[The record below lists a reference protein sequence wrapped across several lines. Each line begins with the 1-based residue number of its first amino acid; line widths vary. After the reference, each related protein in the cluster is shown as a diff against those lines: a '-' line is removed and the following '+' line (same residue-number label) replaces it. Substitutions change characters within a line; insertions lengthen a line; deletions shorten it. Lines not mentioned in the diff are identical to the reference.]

1 MIFFHGYF
9 LTNERGPI
17 SEAYV
22 IRPGGFI
29 LESGWES
36 DFDLKNWLFL
46 VSRCSH
52 RRIYSHIL

>member
-1 MIFFHGYF
+1 MP
-9 LTNERGPI
+9 ERDIDRAG
-17 SEAYV
+17 
-22 IRPGGFI
+22 PGGFI

-52 RRIYSHIL
+52 RRIYYNSQN